1 MTSVIFICTL
11 SALLGYALFA
21 GTSGHL
27 NPFTRP
33 TCSKA
38 QSTRRIS
45 LSLGIGA
52 AIAVFFALNWL
63 PTSSPT
69 GFTRLSAT
77 TLLICPT
84 LCLIGFFEYRHKQK
98 FKVPAQASEVTSQA
112 IEKDPSQTQENRIHT
127 ATAYQ
132 YNAVLE
138 LESATQNDAA
148 SDITV
153 VAHQDSTSTQVDI
166 LSGESVNERDD
177 SDNLEN
183 NEVLSS
189 DGDSDQALTAE
200 AILRI
205 DTEKHLRITR
215 KALSVLEAETHINRE
230 SHKKSLGEVKGKLAR
245 SVKESTALKVHVSH
259 ERARTLKALNTV
271 ARLKKKQVQFKQQIH
286 KSTAA
291 RAKALSTAN
300 KTIGFARQ
308 SLQIRARL
316 ESELNDSQLKRTGQE
331 KTIND
336 LSRSL
341 DREKRINQAEVE
353 AMAKQ
358 LILREKRASARI
370 ARAQVVRGVEN
381 NISTRL
387 VKKVAKARSSF
398 SDESDR

>member
-1 MTSVIFICTL
+1 MP
-11 SALLGYALFA
+11 A
-21 GTSGHL
+21 
-27 NPFTRP
+27 RP
-33 TCSKA
+33 
-38 QSTRRIS
+38 
-45 LSLGIGA
+45 
-52 AIAVFFALNWL
+52 
-63 PTSSPT
+63 
-69 GFTRLSAT
+69 
-77 TLLICPT
+77 
-84 LCLIGFFEYRHKQK
+84 
-98 FKVPAQASEVTSQA
+98 SEATSQA
-112 IEKDPSQTQENRIHT
+112 IDKNLSQTQENRNHT
-127 ATAYQ
+127 ATAHQ
-132 YNAVLE
+132 HSGVS
-138 LESATQNDAA
+138 ESEGAKEGATG
-148 SDITV
+148 SEITV
-153 VAHQDSTSTQVDI
+153 DAHQDSAIAQVDV
-166 LSGESVNERDD
+166 LSRKSVRVRDVINN
-177 SDNLEN
+177 SEN
-183 NEVLSS
+183 AEVLSP
-189 DGDSDQALTAE
+189 GRDSDQALSAE
-200 AILRI
+200 TILRI
-205 DTEKHLRITR
+205 NTEKHLRITR
-215 KALSVLEAETHINRE
+215 KALSSLEAETHINRE
-230 SHKKSLGEVKGKLAR
+230 SHKKLLTEVKGKLAQ
-245 SVKESTALKVHVSH
+245 SVKESTALKAHVSY
-259 ERARTLKALNTV
+259 ERARTLKALNTI

-316 ESELNDSQLKRTGQE
+316 ESELNDLQLTRKGQE